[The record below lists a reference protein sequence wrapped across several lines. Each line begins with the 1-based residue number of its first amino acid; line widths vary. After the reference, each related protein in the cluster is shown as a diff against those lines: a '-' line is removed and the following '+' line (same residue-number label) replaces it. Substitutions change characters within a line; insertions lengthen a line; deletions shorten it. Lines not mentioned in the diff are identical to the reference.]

1 MSSFNFMRAKFIL
14 GNPLIKPSCHFC
26 NRLKNRA
33 KLKKEKHRFNFIK
46 KAATEAITLYDIP
59 RDKFYDFCSYM
70 YSKIKSVQ
78 RRNIYNFL
86 VLFENWFILAS
97 YSGDLITLY
106 DVDNEYKNIYYDI
119 KQEINDKEIEAY

>member
-1 MSSFNFMRAKFIL
+1 MANFSFMRAKFIL

-26 NRLKNRA
+26 NRLKKRA
-33 KLKKEKHRFNFIK
+33 KLKKERHRFNFIK
-46 KAATEAITLYDIP
+46 KASTEAITLYDIP

-70 YSKIKSVQ
+70 YGKIKSVQ

-86 VLFENWFILAS
+86 VLFENYFILAS

-106 DVDNEYKNIYYDI
+106 DVDEEYKDIYYDI
-119 KQEINDKEIEAY
+119 KQEISDKEPEAY